1 VSAPVAVNQTAG
13 RRRFRGALAI
23 FAIASATGCR
33 PPTVQVVPVEVGAV
47 ESTATSI
54 EPGLVKARQDSSL
67 AAPVSGRIVE
77 IFRQKGDRVKAKE
90 PLIRLENDLERILLD
105 EARIVFKR
113 VSSLGPSGLAAEELL
128 DQARFAQERAETN
141 YERTFVRSPFAGV
154 LVDLNANLGEMAYGT
169 LPLNLVLG
177 GKGSSSGNAI
187 ARVVDDSRLHIEAD
201 VDEADAGR
209 LKMGQQARITLEAM
223 ENAMLP
229 GRVDRISQFVS
240 TAEGRSRTVQVEI
253 GFEPDAPL
261 TSGAAGPE
269 SAPLLVGMSADIEII
284 LERVEGVL
292 KVPTLV
298 ILEGE
303 VQKSVFVV
311 EEGRLRRRQ
320 VKVGASNWEF
330 SEIREGLRQGDLVV
344 IPSDRKLLVEG
355 AEVRAERRK
364 EKP

>member
-1 VSAPVAVNQTAG
+1 MSKPVEI
-13 RRRFRGALAI
+13 RRRLLFALAPC
-23 FAIASATGCR
+23 FAVLPAGCR
-33 PPTVQVVPVEVGAV
+33 PPAVQVVPVETGAV

-77 IFRQKGDRVKAKE
+77 ILHKKGDRVKAKE

-105 EARIVFKR
+105 EARLAFKR
-113 VSSLGPSGLAAEELL
+113 VTSLGPSGIATAELL
-128 DQARFAQERAETN
+128 DQARFALDRAETN

-177 GKGSSSGNAI
+177 GKGSSSEKSM

-209 LKMGQQARITLEAM
+209 LKIGQQARITLEAM
-223 ENAMLP
+223 EDAVLP

-261 TSGAAGPE
+261 TSGAGGPAL
-269 SAPLLVGMSADIEII
+269 APLLVGMSADIEII

-303 VQKSVFVV
+303 VEKSVFLV
-311 EEGRLRRRQ
+311 EEGKLRRRQ

-355 AEVRAERRK
+355 AEVRAERRQ